1 MRDDKHYS
9 HYSGTSYNLLPREG
23 GGWGF
28 WLCHDKIKQIAP
40 PPSVKALQ
48 YSYDPHSLA
57 VLKLTVNFYSSPPL
71 NSVGDNWFPLL
82 SPWKSF
88 DPLKLLHTPPPPP
101 WWMIVNDSWSLRR
114 SKNKNKD
121 LVPHLRPF
129 DIVVRCLINLSI
141 KRFNIFMHCIQCFLV
156 IYIR

>member
-1 MRDDKHYS
+1 MRDDK

-23 GGWGF
+23 GGESEDFG
-28 WLCHDKIKQIAP
+28 CVTIKLNRSPP

-121 LVPHLRPF
+121 VVPHLRPF
-129 DIVVRCLINLSI
+129 DIVVRCLINLST